1 MDVVEYA
8 ICFTS
13 LAFADAEELHK
24 KIDRLRKRVT
34 SLEDAL
40 RVLQSAVSDDPH
52 PLLVE
57 DMMDDNTGTQRKSSP
72 LTGPPLS
79 REDEEFLDAFGTL
92 TLGLRGESR
101 FFGQTSR
108 SEVRPPV

>member
-1 MDVVEYA
+1 MSTVSYSRLLQSLNTLHA
-8 ICFTS
+8 R

-52 PLLVE
+52 PLLAE
-57 DMMDDNTGTQRKSSP
+57 DAMDDKDGSRQKSSP
-72 LTGPPLS
+72 ITGPPLS
-79 REDEEFLDAFGTL
+79 REDEEFLDAFGTC
-92 TLGLRGESR
+92 EHPR
-101 FFGQTSR
+101 FHR
-108 SEVRPPV
+108 SA